1 METPTLDKKLL
12 LLVNPVSGKRLFARY
27 MAQVIRTFMDGGYL
41 VTTAV
46 TAARGEAT
54 ALTARY
60 AKEYDL
66 IVCAGGDGT
75 LNETVSGLLQAGVNK
90 PVGYIPCG
98 STNDFAVSH
107 GLSVDIE
114 QAAENIMTG
123 QVVPYDV
130 GLFENRCFTY
140 VAAFGAFSSV
150 SYNTDQ
156 NLKNTL
162 GHAAYLMGGL
172 WELSQI
178 KPIPLS
184 VSADGVRFEGDF
196 VFGAVCNATSIG
208 GTLQLPDG
216 LVDPADGLLEVLLVR
231 MPEDL
236 LELDEIIH
244 GLLEQDYSSPLIEF
258 VQVKELTV
266 RSAEPLEW
274 ALDGE
279 ASGAFEVVHI
289 APVQGF
295 LKLKG

>member
-12 LLVNPVSGKRLFARY
+12 LLVNPVSGKRLFTRY
-27 MAQVIRTFMDGGYL
+27 MAQVVRTFMDSGYL

-54 ALTARY
+54 ALAARY
-60 AKEYDL
+60 AKEYDV

-114 QAAENIMTG
+114 EAAENIMTG
-123 QVVPYDV
+123 QVVPYDI

-184 VSADGVRFEGDF
+184 VSADGAVYDGDF

-216 LVDPADGLLEVLLVR
+216 LVDPADGILEVLLVR

-258 VQVKELTV
+258 VQAKELTF

-289 APVQGF
+289 TPVQGF

>member
-1 METPTLDKKLL
+1 METPTLEKKLL
-12 LLVNPVSGKRLFARY
+12 LLVNPVSGKRLFVRY
-27 MAQVIRTFMDGGYL
+27 MPQIIRTFMDGGYL

-54 ALTARY
+54 ALAARY
-60 AKEYDL
+60 AEDCDL

-75 LNETVSGLLQAGVNK
+75 LNETVSGLLQAGIQK

-98 STNDFAVSH
+98 STNDFAASH
-107 GLSVDIE
+107 GLSTDME
-114 QAAENIMTG
+114 EAAENIVAG
-123 QVVPYDV
+123 QIVPYDV

-162 GHAAYLMGGL
+162 GYAAYLMGGL

-184 VSADGVRFEGDF
+184 VNADGVRYEGDF

-216 LVDPADGLLEVLLVR
+216 LVDPADGLLEVLLVH

-244 GLLEQDYSSPLIEF
+244 GLMEQDYSSPLIEF
-258 VQVKELTV
+258 VQAKKLTV
-266 RSAEPLEW
+266 HSPEPLEW

-279 ASGAFEVVHI
+279 ASGAFTVVHI
-289 APVQGF
+289 TPVQGF